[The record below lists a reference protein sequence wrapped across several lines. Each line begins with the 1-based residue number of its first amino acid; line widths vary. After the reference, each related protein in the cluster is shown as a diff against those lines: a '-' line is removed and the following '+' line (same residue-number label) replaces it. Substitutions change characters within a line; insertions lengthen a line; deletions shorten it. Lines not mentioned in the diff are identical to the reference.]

1 MWLWMGEGL
10 RLVPWCRHQTRL
22 CGTWLLVATVEANM
36 SSPPALGLPPAVKQ
50 NGSLGR
56 AAAAAAAA
64 RTTISVQLS
73 GGGSPQPCCCTTTIR
88 GDSGHRVG

>member
-1 MWLWMGEGL
+1 MVVDGG
-10 RLVPWCRHQTRL
+10 RTSARSVVQASNATVRP
-22 CGTWLLVATVEANM
+22 TWLLVATVEANM

-56 AAAAAAAA
+56 AAAAAAA